1 MPISYVFAAYKA
13 PRWSILVH
21 DIPVGHADGGG
32 YVGRPVDTF
41 STWSRRRRRR
51 RRDEVPMYF
60 PQTRCRESVG
70 TCGGYVQVFQP
81 NFQYHLLI
89 SLFTPP
95 ISLVTPYRLAPA
107 LTRRT
112 RSIAAHIHLHG
123 RPTPSPRPCR
133 PFRTTSSALRTC
145 LYHITE
151 PLQYR
156 RD

>member
-95 ISLVTPYRLAPA
+95 ISLVTPY
-107 LTRRT
+107 LTRR
-112 RSIAAHIHLHG
+112 R
-123 RPTPSPRPCR
+123 R
-133 PFRTTSSALRTC
+133 FRTSTRALRSVSHLFVPSTDPYGTAGDRWAAC
-145 LYHITE
+145 APAAACQSCGSPI
-151 PLQYR
+151 
-156 RD
+156 D